1 MEIYWKI
8 FYIQGTTV
16 IPFLL
21 QQLYLDIRLGFPFF
35 CLMFLCWQN
44 CWSEIVD
51 LPILTESVL
60 YEFVNPVALCVKC
73 YQAIIWS
80 KDFNTT
86 DEVVHYD

>member
-1 MEIYWKI
+1 
-8 FYIQGTTV
+8 
-16 IPFLL
+16 
-21 QQLYLDIRLGFPFF
+21 
-35 CLMFLCWQN
+35 MFLCWQN